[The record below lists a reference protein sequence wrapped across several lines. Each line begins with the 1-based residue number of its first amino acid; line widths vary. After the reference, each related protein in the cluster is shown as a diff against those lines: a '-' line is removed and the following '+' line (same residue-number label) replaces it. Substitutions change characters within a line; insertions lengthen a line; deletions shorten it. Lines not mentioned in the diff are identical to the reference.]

1 MPKVKLLLKIIVSYE
16 IICVFRLFLLI
27 LRVFCGDECKVISL
41 KFKGK
46 DMNTG
51 RKIVMTVISVLLMA
65 LAVFVYVKFFFV
77 YSQGVNEGDINYFQY
92 EGFVFKTYEGK
103 MIQTGY
109 NSRNSSAT
117 IQSNEFKFSVEDEAV
132 ARQIENNSS
141 RQIKLHW
148 KRYLGTLPWRGNSEY
163 VVDSVVYVHP
173 IVLPAEPID
182 DLLTLPEAR

>member
-1 MPKVKLLLKIIVSYE
+1 MNIGGKIIAIVSTLA
-16 IICVFRLFLLI
+16 V
-27 LRVFCGDECKVISL
+27 V
-41 KFKGK
+41 
-46 DMNTG
+46 
-51 RKIVMTVISVLLMA
+51 A

-92 EGFVFKTYEGK
+92 EGFIFKTYEGK

-117 IQSNEFKFSVEDEAV
+117 IQSNEFKFSVVDEAV

-163 VVDSVVYVHP
+163 VVDSVVSVKP
-173 IVLPAEPID
+173 LGVPVMPMD
-182 DLLTLPEAR
+182 DPLTLPVEN